1 MQTLKSI
8 LKQYSVAILIA
19 ILLIMIIGVVN
30 SQKAHAQEITPA
42 SDTYSYGSTSEFSP
56 YSTLV
61 QGSSATLA
69 PTGESQG
76 IGYIAIGLL
85 LVAST
90 GISYYIVRARK
101 PA

>member
-1 MQTLKSI
+1 MNIYYHISQIKS
-8 LKQYSVAILIA
+8 LIIIA
-19 ILLIMIIGVVN
+19 ALICALFV
-30 SQKAHAQEITPA
+30 SLFLTQKAHAQEITPTPG
-42 SDTYSYGSTSEFSP
+42 TYSYGSTSEFSP

-85 LVAST
+85 LVSSI
-90 GISYYIVRARK
+90 GISLYVVRARMS
-101 PA
+101 A